1 MKIKTKTIT
10 ECAIFT
16 ALLCI
21 FSPISFPVGP
31 VPITLALFA
40 VMLAAV
46 VLGVKKGVAS
56 VITYIL
62 LGAIGLPVFSGAHGG
77 VQVLLGP
84 TGGYLWSYV
93 LLAAIAG
100 AFSGIKSDVRPF
112 NFIFAFIG
120 CVVGTAVCY
129 ICGTLQYMVLSGKN
143 FTDLLAVC
151 VYPFIPLDL
160 VKAVC
165 ATLLGVSVRNAI
177 EKNIK

>member
-10 ECAIFT
+10 ECAVFT

-40 VMLAAV
+40 VMLAAI
-46 VLGVKKGVAS
+46 VLGVKKGVAA
-56 VITYIL
+56 VVTYIL
-62 LGAIGLPVFSGAHGG
+62 LGAVGLPVFSGAHGG
-77 VQVLLGP
+77 AQVLLGP

-100 AFSGIKSDVRPF
+100 AISGIKSDSKPVCY
-112 NFIFAFIG
+112 ILAFVG
-120 CVVGTAVCY
+120 CVAGTAVCY
-129 ICGTLQYMVLSGKN
+129 ICGTLQYMALSGKG
-143 FTDLLAVC
+143 FADLLAVC

-165 ATLLGVSVRNAI
+165 AALLGVNVRGAI
-177 EKNIK
+177 ERNIK